1 MRWKELLAKVPSLS
15 GEGAADPVV
24 SALADDSRRAG
35 PGTLFVARGGS
46 KGDGGAFIQDA
57 VTRGAVAV
65 VVGPGVP
72 VPAGVAVARVA
83 NPGAVTAE
91 IAHAF
96 HGFPAR
102 HLKVAG
108 VTGTNGKTTIAFL
121 LQQCMAAA
129 GRKFG
134 LVGTVLTDDGRQ
146 RLSSELTTPGAIE
159 LAGLL
164 ARMRDNGC
172 TGVSME
178 TSSHAL
184 DQGRVAGI
192 EFAVA
197 TFTNLSGDHL
207 DYHGTM
213 ESYADAKAR
222 LFEGL
227 SNGAWAV
234 VNADD
239 PAHRRMLRDCRARVV
254 RCGFA
259 GGEALDAEVAVLEAR
274 LGSMRV
280 RLQGP
285 WGELQARLPMM
296 GRHNGMNA
304 LQAVAASWA
313 LGVERGALEQA
324 MAGAKAPPGRLEP
337 VTDPDAPFA
346 VMVDYAHTDDAL
358 LNVLRAVRPALPQG
372 GRLIVVFGCGGD
384 RDRTKRPRM
393 ARVACEFADAIV
405 ITSDNPR
412 TEDPEAIIAEI
423 GTGVPPHRA
432 DRVTC
437 VTDRREAIHHAVQM
451 ARPGDAVVI
460 AGKGHEDYQIV
471 GTVKRSFD
479 DREVAREALATVG
492 SSA

>member
-1 MRWKELLAKVPSLS
+1 MRFADLISKVPSVQR
-15 GEGAADPVV
+15 EGSADAEVAAI
-24 SALADDSRRAG
+24 ADDSRKVG
-35 PGTLFVARGGS
+35 PGTLFVARGGARA
-46 KGDGGAFIQDA
+46 DGGAFVADA
-57 VTRGAVAV
+57 IKRGAVAIV
-65 VVGPGVP
+65 AAPGVA
-72 VPAGVAVARVA
+72 VPAGVPVAR
-83 NPGAVTAE
+83 AVHPALAAAHL
-91 IAHAF
+91 AHAF

-102 HLKVAG
+102 QLRVAG

-121 LQQCMAAA
+121 LQQCMAQAA
-129 GRKFG
+129 QKYG
-134 LVGTVLTDDGRQ
+134 LIGTVLIDDGRDTIT
-146 RLSSELTTPGAIE
+146 SELTTPGAIE

-172 TGVSME
+172 KGVSME

-280 RLQGP
+280 CLQGP

-460 AGKGHEDYQIV
+460 AGEGHEDYQIV
-471 GTVKRSFD
+471 GTVKRPFD
-479 DREVAREALATVG
+479 DRLVAREALHAAG
-492 SSA
+492 APA

>member
-1 MRWKELLAKVPSLS
+1 MHWKELLAKVPSLA
-15 GEGAADPVV
+15 GEGALDPQIR
-24 SALADDSRRAG
+24 AIADDSRRVG
-35 PGTLFVARGGS
+35 EGTLFVARGGS
-46 KGDGGAFIQDA
+46 RSDGGAFIADA
-57 VTRGAVAV
+57 VARGAVAV
-65 VVGPGVP
+65 VAAPGVA
-72 VPAGVAVARVA
+72 VPAGVAVGRTRDPAAAAAQV
-83 NPGAVTAE
+83 
-91 IAHAF
+91 AHAF

-102 HLKVAG
+102 QLKVAG

-134 LVGTVLTDDGRQ
+134 LIGTVLTDDGRQ

-172 TGVSME
+172 SGVSME

-192 EFAVA
+192 DFAVA

-213 ESYADAKAR
+213 EAYADAKAR

-227 SNGAWAV
+227 ANGAWAV

-239 PAHRRMLRDCRARVV
+239 PAHRRMLRDCRARVI
-254 RCGFA
+254 RCGFS
-259 GGEALDAEVAVLEAR
+259 GGESLDAEVAVLEAR

-296 GRHNGMNA
+296 GRHNCMNA
-304 LQAVAASWA
+304 LQAVAAAWA
-313 LGVERGALEQA
+313 LGVEREALERA
-324 MAGAKAPPGRLEP
+324 MAVAKAPPGRLEP

-358 LNVLRAVRPALPQG
+358 LNVLRAVRPALPQE

-393 ARVACEFADAIV
+393 ARVACEFADRIV

-412 TEDPEAIIAEI
+412 TEDPEAILAEI
-423 GTGVPPHRA
+423 RTGVPPHRA
-432 DRVTC
+432 DRVDC
-437 VTDRREAIHHAVQM
+437 IVDRREAIRQAVRM
-451 ARPGDAVVI
+451 AGPGDAVVI
-460 AGKGHEDYQIV
+460 AGKGHEDYQII
-471 GTVKRSFD
+471 GRERRPFD
-479 DREVAREALATVG
+479 DRQVAIEALAG
-492 SSA
+492 AGIQA